1 MSEAQAGQATRSKQG
16 EDVPDYQQLVNFL
29 AQQKQH
35 LGSESTEIKMG
46 RSLKNV
52 TA

>member
-16 EDVPDYQQLVNFL
+16 VDVPDYQQFVNFL
-29 AQQKQH
+29 AQQKPH
-35 LGSESTEIKMG
+35 LGSESTGIKKG
-46 RSLKNV
+46 HSLKNV